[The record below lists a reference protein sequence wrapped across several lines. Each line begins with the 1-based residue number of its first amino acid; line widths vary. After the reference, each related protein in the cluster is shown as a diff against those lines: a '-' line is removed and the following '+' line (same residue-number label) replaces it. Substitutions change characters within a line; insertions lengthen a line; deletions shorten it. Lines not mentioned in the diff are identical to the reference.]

1 MKHKRPN
8 RKTLTVRVRADVHEY
23 IRATGIEHHESMG
36 RVVDMLAWQHKTKQ
50 ANKAKKVGKQ

>member
-1 MKHKRPN
+1 MKPK